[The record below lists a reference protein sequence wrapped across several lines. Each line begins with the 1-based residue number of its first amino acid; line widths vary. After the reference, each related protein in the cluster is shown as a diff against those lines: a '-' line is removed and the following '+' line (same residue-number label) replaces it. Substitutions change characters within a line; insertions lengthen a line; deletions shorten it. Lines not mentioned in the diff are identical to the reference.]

1 MENIKYLDP
10 AQFATPDNYLMEG
23 FVSKV
28 WLLRFLF
35 EEEMA
40 AAAATPTG
48 PEKEGHHFAG
58 DY

>member
-1 MENIKYLDP
+1 
-10 AQFATPDNYLMEG
+10 MEG

-35 EEEMA
+35 EEEIA

-48 PEKEGHHFAG
+48 PVEEGHHFV
-58 DY
+58 